1 MLKRSRENKLVN
13 CLLCWRCDGRT
24 EPNHFTL
31 KEGGAWCGICETK
44 NPLGNLRK
52 LPIVLVTALIVIN
65 VAFTRGGTLAH
76 GLHPDS
82 TRPIGPWVK
91 FELAEGRD
99 LLLPFVGRATGAGGL
114 RTFGAVHEV
123 HNIRVEETAHQL
135 LHCAL
140 L

>member
-1 MLKRSRENKLVN
+1 MLEVRWKDGAEPFHLERGRRLV
-13 CLLCWRCDGRT
+13 R
-24 EPNHFTL
+24 H
-31 KEGGAWCGICETK
+31 
-44 NPLGNLRK
+44 LRNEESARQSAQV
-52 LPIVLVTALIVIN
+52 PIVLVTALIVIN

-91 FELAEGRD
+91 FELAEWRD